1 MRTLA
6 TRMLLGVTALA
17 AAQVGGIARAQS
29 VRGGSAGNSPA
40 PITSPYANPY
50 ANPYLNP
57 ALTVGTTNRNDALL
71 YLWAAQQQP
80 GALLGPPLPR
90 DTARA
95 SRSVEIGTSA
105 MTPGGGASRY
115 FQRGDPTRNAQAGR
129 YQRRGR
135 FFSR

>member
-1 MRTLA
+1 MRSLGTTA
-6 TRMLLGVTALA
+6 LLGVAALA
-17 AAQVGGIARAQS
+17 AAHAGGIASAQG
-29 VRGGSAGNSPA
+29 VRGGSAGTAPA
-40 PITSPYANPY
+40 PITSPYTNPY
-50 ANPYLNP
+50 TNPFLNQ
-57 ALTVGTTNRNDALL
+57 ALTVGSTNRNDALL

-90 DTARA
+90 DKARA
-95 SRSVEIGTSA
+95 SRSVEIKTSA

-115 FQRGDPTRNAQAGR
+115 FQRGDTTRNAPAGN